1 MSVYQDNKKA
11 VDLFRKELTAM
22 LGDISEIDKK
32 VLNRAMNEGVAFAKR
47 RSPVITGFFRKNWRK
62 LPVRKNNK
70 VVEAELVNN
79 ANYASFVN
87 YGHRTVDRDGNTT
100 GYVKSKM
107 GDHLLEKTCDFI
119 EKRMAELFEREV
131 KAVREKH
138 DK

>member
-1 MSVYQDNKKA
+1 M
-11 VDLFRKELTAM
+11 
-22 LGDISEIDKK
+22 
-32 VLNRAMNEGVAFAKR
+32 
-47 RSPVITGFFRKNWRK
+47 
-62 LPVRKNNK
+62 
-70 VVEAELVNN
+70 
-79 ANYASFVN
+79 N

-131 KAVREKH
+131 KAVQEKH

>member
-47 RSPVITGFFRKNWRK
+47 KSPVITGVFRKNWRK

-107 GDHLLEKTCDFI
+107 GDHLLEKTCDFM

-131 KAVREKH
+131 KAVQEKH